1 MDSYIC
7 IYIKLFPMIEIT
19 KYFILTQQL
28 DAIHTFQESYLP
40 FSHIFITNNTAFFLK
55 CALFSS

>member
-7 IYIKLFPMIEIT
+7 IYIKLFSMIEIT

-28 DAIHTFQESYLP
+28 DAIYTFQESYLP
-40 FSHIFITNNTAFFLK
+40 FLHIFITRNTAFFLK
-55 CALFSS
+55 CALFRS